1 MAGQVGG
8 DKGGRRAEINVT
20 PLVDVVLVLLIIF
33 MVLSPAAISQVPNAL
48 PRPAR
53 QETSVVLT
61 SDQLVL
67 ELRADGSA
75 WFNNERTNLV
85 EFQKAVVDL
94 MARRTNRTVFF
105 SVEDGV
111 LYGKT
116 VAWMAAARVGGAQ
129 TVALKISP
137 PKTEGRGP

>member
-8 DKGGRRAEINVT
+8 KGGQRAEINVT

-33 MVLSPAAISQVPNAL
+33 MVLSPAAISQIPDAL

-53 QETSVVLT
+53 QETSVILT

-75 WFNNERTNLV
+75 WFNNQRTNLV
-85 EFQKAVVDL
+85 EFQKAVQEL
-94 MARRTNRTVFF
+94 MTRRTNRTVFF

-116 VAWMAAARVGGAQ
+116 VAWMAAARVGGTQ

>member
-1 MAGQVGG
+1 MAGQVGPS
-8 DKGGRRAEINVT
+8 KGGQRAEINVT

-33 MVLSPAAISQVPNAL
+33 MVLSPAAVSQIPNAL

-53 QETSVVLT
+53 LESSVVLT

-75 WFNNERTNLV
+75 WFNNQRTNLV